1 MQFSTISRF
10 EATINC
16 GDRHSS
22 TVLYLYI
29 YDAQYILC
37 CLDGVHFRTAG
48 TNTRKIAMLSVIVLY
63 CVIVRTTTEP
73 WGINQKMFTRH
84 LYFSFL
90 TATIHNSHWSSVI
103 FILLNKEHLTRLGL
117 QRTKSTICTKFWS
130 SL

>member
-16 GDRHSS
+16 GDCQSS
-22 TVLYLYI
+22 TVLYFYI

-48 TNTRKIAMLSVIVLY
+48 TNTRKLAMLSVLPCRLY
-63 CVIVRTTTEP
+63 YSQNHSRTTVH
-73 WGINQKMFTRH
+73 QKMCTRH
-84 LYFSFL
+84 LYDSFL

-103 FILLNKEHLTRLGL
+103 FILLKKEHLTRLGL
-117 QRTKSTICTKFWS
+117 QRTKSAICTKFWS

>member
-1 MQFSTISRF
+1 MKIENCHPKIEDRIDLRPCPQVQFSTISRF

-48 TNTRKIAMLSVIVLY
+48 TNTRKIAMLSVLPCRLCY
-63 CVIVRTTTEP
+63 SQNHNRTMGHQKIADIYISTSMETFEHRKYKIRGDE
-73 WGINQKMFTRH
+73 GIN
-84 LYFSFL
+84 
-90 TATIHNSHWSSVI
+90 
-103 FILLNKEHLTRLGL
+103 
-117 QRTKSTICTKFWS
+117 
-130 SL
+130 